1 MPYQITEY
9 SKIQAGKLGVDIK
22 PSKSKGKKI
31 DVYKDD
37 KKITSIGATGYKDYP
52 TYVKTKGKAYAD
64 ERRKL
69 YKERH
74 QKDRTKYGS
83 RGWFTDKILW

>member
-1 MPYQITEY
+1 MPYQISEY
-9 SKIQAGKLGVDIK
+9 SKIKAAKLGVGIK
-22 PSKSKGKKI
+22 PSTRKGKKI
-31 DVYKDD
+31 DVFKDD

-52 TYVKTKGKAYAD
+52 TYVRTKGKVYAD

-74 QKDRTKYGS
+74 QKDRTKIGTAGYYA
-83 RGWFTDKILW
+83 DKILW

>member
-1 MPYQITEY
+1 MPYEIKEY
-9 SKIQAGKLGVDIK
+9 SKIKASKLGVDIK

-31 DVYKDD
+31 DVFKEG

-52 TYVKTKGKAYAD
+52 TYVNEKGKAYAD

-83 RGWFTDKILW
+83 RGWYADKILW

>member
-1 MPYQITEY
+1 MYEISEY
-9 SKIQAGKLGVDIK
+9 SKIKASKLGVDIK

-31 DVYKDD
+31 DVFKEG
-37 KKITSIGATGYKDYP
+37 KKITSIGAKGYKDYP
-52 TYVKTKGKAYAD
+52 TYIKEKGKSYAD

-83 RGWFTDKILW
+83 RGWYADKILW

>member
-1 MPYQITEY
+1 MPYEITEY
-9 SKIQAGKLGVDIK
+9 SKIKASKLGVDIK

-31 DVYKDD
+31 DVFKEG

-52 TYVKTKGKAYAD
+52 TYVKEKGKSYAD

-83 RGWFTDKILW
+83 RGWYADKILW

>member
-9 SKIQAGKLGVDIK
+9 SKIKASKLGVDIK

-52 TYVKTKGKAYAD
+52 TYVKEKGKAYAD

-83 RGWFTDKILW
+83 RGWYADRILW

>member
-1 MPYQITEY
+1 MYEISEY
-9 SKIQAGKLGVDIK
+9 SKIKASKLGVDIK
-22 PSKSKGKKI
+22 PSKNKGKKI
-31 DVYKDD
+31 DVYKEG
-37 KKITSIGATGYKDYP
+37 KKITSIGAKGYKDYP
-52 TYVKTKGKAYAD
+52 TYIKEKGKSYAD

-83 RGWFTDKILW
+83 RGWYADKILW

>member
-1 MPYQITEY
+1 MYKISEY
-9 SKIQAGKLGVDIK
+9 SKMKASKLGVDIK

-31 DVYKDD
+31 DVFKDGE
-37 KKITSIGATGYKDYP
+37 KITSIGAKGYKDYP
-52 TYVKTKGKAYAD
+52 TYVKEKGKSYAD

-83 RGWFTDKILW
+83 RGWYADKILW

>member
-1 MPYQITEY
+1 MYEISEY
-9 SKIQAGKLGVDIK
+9 SKIKASKLGVNIK

-31 DVYKDD
+31 DVFKEG
-37 KKITSIGATGYKDYP
+37 KKITSIGAKGYKDYP
-52 TYVKTKGKAYAD
+52 TYIKENGKSYAD

-83 RGWFTDKILW
+83 RGWYADNILW

>member
-1 MPYQITEY
+1 MYEISEY
-9 SKIQAGKLGVDIK
+9 SKIKASKLGVDIK

-31 DVYKDD
+31 DVFKEG
-37 KKITSIGATGYKDYP
+37 KKITSIGAKGYKDYP
-52 TYVKTKGKAYAD
+52 TYIKEKGKSYAD

-69 YKERH
+69 YKDRH

-83 RGWFTDKILW
+83 RGWYADKILW

>member
-9 SKIQAGKLGVDIK
+9 SKIKASKLGVDIK

-52 TYVKTKGKAYAD
+52 TYVKEKGKAYAD

-83 RGWFTDKILW
+83 RGWYADKILW

>member
-1 MPYQITEY
+1 MYEISEY
-9 SKIQAGKLGVDIK
+9 SKIKASKLGVDIK

-31 DVYKDD
+31 DVFQEG
-37 KKITSIGATGYKDYP
+37 KKITSIGAKGYKDYP
-52 TYVKTKGKAYAD
+52 TYIKEKGKSYAD

-74 QKDRTKYGS
+74 QKDRTKYRS
-83 RGWFTDKILW
+83 RGWYADKILW